1 MESTQDFLNI
11 VSALITVFPFF
22 QGISASKAVK
32 KRRKD
37 TILQS
42 LVITLFI
49 ILVFPIILQYSFES
63 EMEFYE
69 ALLVLYA
76 AVSLALFCSKKLS
89 NKTIEICKINKK
101 EWSGSKTAVCIIFFI
116 FLSLGLGTIVFYSK
130 FFGVNV
136 KFTEDVIAQ
145 FVSKDNSVYKVRIPK
160 DTVVILNEDDIIQ
173 NDLSVKTG
181 MNDLKISLL
190 DNKILFKVSK
200 LLPMKSNV
208 KLYLAREEYYNCILF
223 IPQIMAERKD
233 CFSTEHKFNLDLLNS
248 ENNTVKFLQDTKFE
262 LKNDADVVLLQD
274 TIVEVR
280 EVVYKYLIYLIV
292 ILNGVFIIILLCKN
306 LFLLYKKTIFMKILI
321 VKLKLRNWYK
331 KLIYYIR
338 MRIKDYF

>member
-1 MESTQDFLNI
+1 MESTQNFLNI
-11 VSALITVFPFF
+11 ISALITVFPFF
-22 QGISASKAVK
+22 QSKSASKAVK

-42 LVITLFI
+42 LVITIFL
-49 ILVFPIILQYSFES
+49 ILVIPIILQYSFVS
-63 EMEFYE
+63 SMEFYE

-76 AVSLALFCSKKLS
+76 VVSLALFCSKKLS
-89 NKTIEICKINKK
+89 DKTIEICKINKK
-101 EWSGSKTAVCIIFFI
+101 KWSQAKTALCIIFFFVLFWVI
-116 FLSLGLGTIVFYSK
+116 GSIVFYSK

-145 FVSKDNSVYKVRIPK
+145 VVSKDNSVYKVRIPK

-173 NDLSVKTG
+173 NDLTVKTG
-181 MNDLKISLL
+181 VNDLKISLL

-223 IPQIMAERKD
+223 FPQIMAERKD
-233 CFSTEHKFNLDLLNS
+233 CYSNEHKFNLDSLNS

-274 TIVEVR
+274 TIVEIH
-280 EVVYKYLIYLIV
+280 ELVYKYLIYLFV

-306 LFLLYKKTIFMKILI
+306 LFLIYKQTIFMKILM
-321 VKLKLRNWYK
+321 VKLKLRKLYK

-338 MRIKDYF
+338 MKIKDYF